1 MKLRARFK
9 HWPLAGLIFIM
20 AAFEAIADYTLFEG
34 EDLLTREYW
43 EESEFETLDYEL
55 LGTTRSGAS
64 MDTSETTIINVDY
77 NLNSPLTT
85 DLVDHALDR
94 LKTGKRIPRFLQS
107 TPTLSRSVDLL
118 KSTQISWKSFK
129 GCLTY
134 HSWVGA
140 LLVSLRGPPITLWNI
155 FTSLLTVWNPCFET
169 LETFVTVWLKHGLPS
184 RTSMQKFAVFKDLDL
199 RVEGERVQKELEL
212 FWFFHRVTMMMNSS
226 STRERL
232 NLQESSYTNI
242 NWEVK
247 ELDKNNFLASGSVP
261 NLGRVFVTRDLVA
274 LPDQHQLLD
283 RNMVL
288 MAKDLFVARVSS
300 KLSLIGRPQQHIF
313 RQRLFKLS
321 TFYQLGDKL
330 LAKYGNRVFPAVKII
345 EAVCNHR
352 IIQLAQSHRKLVLIS
367 TDFGDFIKSAIK
379 DLAKEEGIEAGE
391 FFDHILNETDVE
403 AVLLYYGSFR
413 HWGHPFIDYQAGLE
427 KLYRRVTEIK
437 NIDIDYAN
445 SLASDLA
452 YKVLYTE
459 FGRQKKWFV
468 DSNRLE
474 PGHPLRTHVING
486 TWPTLPEIEDFG
498 DRWHELPLTACYKLP
513 DFLDPSVLYADK
525 SHSLNRDEFARHLRQ
540 HPGCPI
546 PSKRVLNTAL
556 HTPPTHVGHFLKQIN
571 DFGLEDNDLIIGLK
585 PKEREVKSEGRFFA
599 LMSWK
604 LREYFVITEYLIKK
618 FYLPLFGALTM
629 ADDYV
634 TVVKKLLSSS
644 SGQGLSDYSQVNYS
658 NHLDYSAWNNHQR
671 KEATDPVF
679 RVMGEFFGLPNLF
692 TRTHEFFQRSWIYF
706 PDRADQIFLNPE
718 GTPYSPNH
726 QFFWEGQAGGLEGL
740 RQKGWTLLNLLMI
753 LKESKIRNTKV
764 TVLAQG
770 DNQVVNTS
778 YPIPGRPTKD
788 ALAQFMI
795 QIQRNN
801 TAIMNAILDGTTKL
815 GLTLNREETMVSS
828 EYLNYGKVPLIRGQ
842 MFPLE
847 TKRWSRTTS
856 LTNDQLPSF
865 GNILSS
871 VSTNALTVCQASS
884 SVIPSLINY
893 VFFGLFSSC
902 LLCLHNPLLQGS
914 PWPKQ
919 SLETVPG
926 LETFFVRA
934 LFVDPSLGGISGTSL
949 TRFMIRQFPDPVTE
963 SLAFWKAVVG
973 GASPGIVKD
982 VGLEAGN
989 PTLRRFRSRDFGRLV
1004 ERPTSLNLPR
1014 GISALSLIQEQVR
1027 NNLYLNHTKLGNPLF
1042 REAASHIK
1050 TEETQL
1056 VSFLESVKPCFP
1068 RFLSEFK
1075 SASYFGIVD
1084 SLISLFENSRTIRR
1098 QFSRRFSNKVDKLL
1112 RESEHFAV
1120 LSLHRRLK
1128 PGKIWKCSSQ
1138 HADFLRTMSW
1148 GRPLVGATVP
1158 HPFEYL
1164 EFSDS
1169 RLEDCSSCLSPNELT
1184 KDKIMVTVSRP
1195 FDPSLM
1201 KTGPLSPYLG
1211 SYTIEATTLFNPWE
1225 KEMKLPFLARASRLR
1240 QCVGWLTDPNSKIA
1254 DSIYRNLELLTG
1266 ATWTRETLIS
1276 ERTGTV
1282 LHRFR
1287 SSRQD
1292 HGGFVSINP
1301 NCLRYLSVTADTMR
1315 FCKQQNWDFMY
1326 QASLIFAQLKVSQLL
1341 LHGRM
1346 QGVNPHFH
1354 PCCLLCFRQVEDITL
1369 DSGATYNPVVR
1380 GTELQ
1385 KISTAYMAQS
1395 TLYRPYPQIQ
1405 EGDWLSLSTSQQ
1417 SFHIGAAQGLLFG
1430 ILKAERGSD
1439 HEDPR
1444 LFPMTFLD
1452 KVDPD
1457 PYFAGLMKGL
1467 LSAVCCEGIFY
1478 RDLVV
1483 RRRPITVL
1491 SNIAM
1496 GYIRSLAD
1504 NLGLIT
1510 TTGSGVLHQ
1519 YMTEVS
1525 HKISPAY
1532 PGTVSNSS
1540 VSVFSV
1546 LQLLWLQ
1553 RRFRAPPYNDW
1564 SKDLWI
1570 FADFQSPKLMSV
1582 SCVCHELYQCYF
1594 IREGTSI
1601 PKRKMANL
1609 KNLVQLYSSLQ
1620 PIEGNEEQVFQQVWN
1635 DCQFITTSVFLCKKD
1650 VRYAASEL
1658 PKIQPIPPVSSTSWG
1673 REFACGVDFVSLNFS
1688 AYRGMYPLG
1697 LDIPQVNI
1705 PLISGLRLAQLAT
1718 GAHYKIRAILRQIT
1732 WFGDFICGGDGSG
1745 GMTSA
1750 ILRMSRTSRGI
1761 FNSLLDLSGADPRGV
1776 ALNPPEAITILPD
1789 SIKARC
1795 VNYDTCMYE
1804 PSDLTEGVTWS
1815 SISRLINDHNLNI
1828 GLIVLDMELRDP
1840 ESSITIIRHLRT
1852 IIAPKCPQCLVVV
1865 FKTYATYL
1873 YATQFAILEEMA
1885 RGFKKISAATT
1896 DLTSSHSSELYLICE
1911 GQNSVPSS
1919 DFHITTDSALDLIQM
1934 CRAKATPRQ
1943 ELIRALAVKRMD
1955 TIIGIPP
1962 ALIPDPETEFLSLI
1976 HHSGILAGEGLSI
1989 IREMQRRCIASPD
2002 EIVSCLLGLT
2012 SIILNRECNV
2022 TRLSLKPK
2030 SIPSDPSIQKMAAW
2044 YYATWLY
2051 VSWITESL
2059 VLYRLL
2065 VQRIPGKL
2073 DFSYSPTVSTQNPP
2087 RYAGYWNWSRKLD
2100 QKKSFWT
2107 LTEYALMGTIIRC
2120 YRKYFST
2127 TLYSQFPNHTT
2138 LLSQIE
2144 SFTTSFNKNLRKEI
2158 ILNRQDIF
2166 GVLAAPSPI
2175 QMPSQFLQGYQSF
2188 EPGSRVPLGTV
2199 DDDDGDDDLLGLD
2212 DHEEPQHGVGS
2223 WTSS

>member
-1 MKLRARFK
+1 MGQHVKLKYWLFLGLL
-9 HWPLAGLIFIM
+9 LAM
-20 AAFEAIADYTLFEG
+20 AAFEAIADFTLFEG
-34 EDLLTREYW
+34 EDLLAKEDW

-55 LGTTRSGAS
+55 LGPATSGPSNAP
-64 MDTSETTIINVDY
+64 SETTIINVDY

-94 LKTGKRIPRFLQS
+94 LRTGKKIPRYLQS
-107 TPTLSRSVDLL
+107 TPTLSKSVDLL
-118 KSTQISWKSFK
+118 KSTQTPWKSFK

-140 LLVSLRGPPITLWNI
+140 LLVSLKGPPITLWNI
-155 FTSLLTVWNPCFET
+155 FTSLLTVWNPCYDT
-169 LETFVTVWLKHGLPS
+169 LETFIRVWLRHGLPS
-184 RTSMQKFAVFKDLDL
+184 RTSLQKFSVFKELEL

-226 STRERL
+226 SERERR
-232 NLQESSYTNI
+232 NLQESGYTNLE
-242 NWEVK
+242 WEIK
-247 ELDKNNFLASGSVP
+247 EYDKNNFLASGFVP
-261 NLGRVFVTRDLVA
+261 NLGKIYVTRDLVA
-274 LPDQHQLLD
+274 LPDQFQLLD

-300 KLSLIGRPQQHIF
+300 KLSLVGRPQQHVF

-321 TFYQLGDKL
+321 KFYQLGDKL

-352 IIQLAQSHRKLVLIS
+352 IIHLAQEHRKLVLIS

-379 DLAKEEGIEAGE
+379 DLAKEEGIDAQE

-427 KLYRRVTEIK
+427 KLYRRVTEVK
-437 NIDIDYAN
+437 NIDVCYAN

-468 DSNRLE
+468 DPNQLE
-474 PGHPLRTHVING
+474 PGHPFRTHVING

-498 DRWHELPLTACYKLP
+498 DHWHELPLTACYKLP
-513 DFLDPSVLYADK
+513 DFLDPSILYADK
-525 SHSLNRDEFARHLRQ
+525 SHSLNRDEFVRHIRQ
-540 HPGCPI
+540 FPGCPI
-546 PSKRVLNTAL
+546 PSKRVLTTAL
-556 HTPPTHVGHFLKQIN
+556 HTPPTHVGYFLKQIN
-571 DFGLEDNDLIIGLK
+571 DYGLEDNDLIIGLK

-679 RVMGEFFGLPNLF
+679 KVMGQFFGLPNLF
-692 TRTHEFFQRSWIYF
+692 TRTHEFFQKSWIYF
-706 PDRADQIFLNPE
+706 PDRADQIFLDNQ
-718 GTPYSPNH
+718 GVPYSPDNR
-726 QFFWEGQAGGLEGL
+726 FFWRGQAGGLEGL

-753 LKESKIRNTKV
+753 LRESKIRNTRV

-778 YPIPGRPTKD
+778 YPIPGRPTKE
-788 ALAQFMI
+788 ALVQFMV

-902 LLCLHNPLLQGS
+902 LLCIHNPLLQGS

-919 SLETVPG
+919 RLESVSG
-926 LETFFVRA
+926 LEVFFVRA

-963 SLAFWKAVVG
+963 SLVFWKAVLS
-973 GASPGIVKD
+973 GAPTNVVRD

-989 PTLRRFRSRDFGRLV
+989 PVLRRFRSKDFNRLV

-1027 NNLYLNHTKLGNPLF
+1027 NNLYVNHSRLGNPLF

-1056 VSFLESVKPCFP
+1056 LSFLESVRPCFP

-1098 QFSRRFSNKVDKLL
+1098 QFSRKFSNKVDRLL

-1120 LSLHRRLK
+1120 LALHRKLK
-1128 PGKIWKCSSQ
+1128 PGKIWKCSAQ
-1138 HADFLRTMSW
+1138 HADFLRTLSW

-1169 RLEDCSSCLSPNELT
+1169 RLEDCSSCLSQSELIR
-1184 KDKIMVTVSRP
+1184 DRIMVTISRP
-1195 FDPSLM
+1195 FDSSLER
-1201 KTGPLSPYLG
+1201 TGPLSPYLG

-1240 QCVGWLTDPNSKIA
+1240 QCVGWLTDPSSKVA
-1254 DSIYRNLELLTG
+1254 DSIYKNLELLTG
-1266 ATWTRETLIS
+1266 TTWTRETLLS

-1282 LHRFR
+1282 VHRFR

-1292 HGGFVSINP
+1292 HGGFVSVNP

-1326 QASLIFAQLKVSQLL
+1326 QASLIYAQLEVSQLL
-1341 LHGRM
+1341 LHQRL

-1354 PCCLLCFRQVEDITL
+1354 PSCHQCFRQVEDITL
-1369 DSGATYNPVVR
+1369 DSGAVYNPMVK

-1385 KISTAYMAQS
+1385 KISAAYMAQS
-1395 TLYRPYPQIQ
+1395 TLYRPYPTIQ
-1405 EGDWLSLSTSQQ
+1405 EGDWMSLSVSLQ

-1430 ILKAERGSD
+1430 ILKAERGTD

-1483 RRRPITVL
+1483 RRRPMVVL

-1496 GYIRSLAD
+1496 GYIKALAD

-1510 TTGSGVLHQ
+1510 TTNSGVLHH
-1519 YMTEVS
+1519 YMTEIS

-1546 LQLLWLQ
+1546 LQLLWLH

-1564 SKDLWI
+1564 GRKLWM
-1570 FADFQSPKLMSV
+1570 FADFQSPKLMSI
-1582 SCVCHELYQCYF
+1582 SCVCHELYQWF
-1594 IREGTSI
+1594 FLKEGSSI
-1601 PKRKMANL
+1601 PKRRMADL
-1609 KNLVQLYSSLQ
+1609 KTLVQLYSSLQ
-1620 PIEGNEEQVFQQVWN
+1620 PVEKNEEQVFKRVWA
-1635 DCQFITTSVFLCKKD
+1635 DCQFITTEVLLCKKD

-1658 PKIQPIPPVSSTSWG
+1658 PRIRPVPTTSVTSWG
-1673 REFACGVDFVSLNFS
+1673 REFVCGVDMITLNFS

-1697 LDIPQVNI
+1697 LHIPQVNI

-1718 GAHYKIRAILRQIT
+1718 GAHYKIRAILRQVT

-1750 ILRMSRTSRGI
+1750 ILRMSRSSRGI
-1761 FNSLLDLSGADPRGV
+1761 FNSLLDLAGADPRGV
-1776 ALNPPEAITILPD
+1776 ALNPPEAITILPERVRT
-1789 SIKARC
+1789 RC

-1804 PSDLTEGVTWS
+1804 PSDLTQGLTWS
-1815 SISRLINDHNLNI
+1815 SISRLVNDNNLNI

-1840 ESSITIIRHLRT
+1840 ESSLIIFRHLRT
-1852 IIAPKCPQCLVVV
+1852 IIAPRCPQCLVVV
-1865 FKTYATYL
+1865 FKTYTTYL
-1873 YATQFAILEEMA
+1873 YASQFALLEEMA
-1885 RGFKKISAATT
+1885 RGFRKISAATT
-1896 DLTSSHSSELYLICE
+1896 ALTSSHSSEVYLICE
-1911 GQNSVPSS
+1911 GQNNIPSP
-1919 DFHITTDSALDLIQM
+1919 DYHITTDSVLDLINV
-1934 CRAKATPRQ
+1934 CRSKATPRQ

-1955 TIIGIPP
+1955 TTTGVPSC
-1962 ALIPDPETEFLSLI
+1962 LIPDPETEFLSLV
-1976 HHSGILAGEGLSI
+1976 HHSGILAGEGITI
-1989 IREMQRRCIASPD
+1989 IREMQRRCISSPE
-2002 EIVSCLLGLT
+2002 EIVSCLLGLA

-2022 TRLSLKPK
+2022 TRLTLKPK
-2030 SIPSDPSIQKMAAW
+2030 AIPSDPSIQKMAAW

-2065 VQRIPGKL
+2065 LQRIPGRL
-2073 DFSYSPTVSTQNPP
+2073 DFSYSPVVSAENPE
-2087 RYAGYWNWSRKLD
+2087 RYAGHWNWTRRLE

-2127 TLYSQFPNHTT
+2127 TLYSQFPNHST
-2138 LLSQIE
+2138 LLTQLE
-2144 SFTTSFNKNLRKEI
+2144 SFTTSFNKNLKKEI
-2158 ILNRQDIF
+2158 ILERQDLF
-2166 GVLAAPSPI
+2166 GILTDPTPVHVPSH
-2175 QMPSQFLQGYQSF
+2175 FLQGYQSF
-2188 EPGSRVPLGTV
+2188 EPQSRIPLGPV
-2199 DDDDGDDDLLGLD
+2199 SDEEENDDLLGLD
-2212 DHEEPQHGVGS
+2212 DDDEPQLKTRS